1 MRANSDFARF
11 AKKRGCNSGQQYRDR
26 LPCVAA
32 KHEHPWGIPVNNVG
46 EIMRVLV
53 AMSGGVD
60 SSVVA
65 LMLQQQGHDVVG
77 VFMRNGVA
85 GKSAQEKSCCSA
97 SDARDAS
104 VVAERLGIPFYAV
117 DYEQEFA
124 QLMDHFAAEYRA
136 GRTPNPCVLCNQNLK
151 FGHLFRL
158 ADDVGAEAV
167 ATGHYAQAIDG
178 QLHTSVDTQKDQT
191 YYLFG
196 VDRDALCRTMFPL
209 GGMTKAEVRAVAQ
222 EASLVTAEK
231 AESMEICF
239 VTSGDYRDV
248 VRARGGGGMS
258 GSFVDAQGKLLG
270 EHDGVDGFTV
280 GQRKGLPALGT
291 PHYVAAIDA
300 ASGSVTL
307 VPRDGLQRQTM
318 FVDGLHWLVDTPE
331 DGEVVSSEVKVR
343 ARHKPVSARIEVQGA
358 KARIVFEEPVDAI
371 TPGQAAVFY
380 QGSRVLGGG
389 WIDGSA

>member
-1 MRANSDFARF
+1 
-11 AKKRGCNSGQQYRDR
+11 
-26 LPCVAA
+26 
-32 KHEHPWGIPVNNVG
+32 
-46 EIMRVLV
+46 MRVLT

-65 LMLQQQGHDVVG
+65 LLLQQQGHDVVG

-104 VVAERLGIPFYAV
+104 VVADRLGIPFYAV
-117 DYEQEFA
+117 DYEQEFGA
-124 QLMDHFAAEYRA
+124 LMDHFAAEYRA
-136 GRTPNPCVLCNQNLK
+136 GRTPNPCVLCNQHLK
-151 FGHLFRL
+151 FGHLFQL
-158 ADDVGAEAV
+158 ADDVGAEMV
-167 ATGHYAQAIDG
+167 ATGHYAQARDG
-178 QLHTSVDTQKDQT
+178 ELHAAVDGNKDQT

-196 VDRDALCRTMFPL
+196 VERPALARTLFPL
-209 GGMTKAEVRAVAQ
+209 GGMTKDEVRAVA
-222 EASLVTAEK
+222 ELHGLVTAQK
-231 AESMEICF
+231 PESMEICF

-248 VRARGGGGMS
+248 VRARGGTGRAGR
-258 GSFVDAQGKLLG
+258 FVDAAGASLG

-300 ASGSVTL
+300 DSGDVTL
-307 VPRDGLQRQTM
+307 VPRDGLQRRTM
-318 FVDGLHWLVDTPE
+318 FVSGVHWLVDAPA
-331 DGEVVSSEVKVR
+331 DGREVRATVKVR
-343 ARHKPVSARIEVQGA
+343 ARHRPVGAVITAGGDAARVA
-358 KARIVFEEPVDAI
+358 FDEPVDAI

-380 QGSRVLGGG
+380 DSTRVLGGA